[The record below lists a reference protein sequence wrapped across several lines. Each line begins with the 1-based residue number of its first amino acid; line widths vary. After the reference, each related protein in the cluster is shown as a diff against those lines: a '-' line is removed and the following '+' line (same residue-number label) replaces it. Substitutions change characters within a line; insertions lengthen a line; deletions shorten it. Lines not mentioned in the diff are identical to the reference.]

1 MSEKAKQGL
10 TGKIAL
16 VTGASRGAGRG
27 IATELGLAGATV
39 YVTGRSGRNGLITSQ
54 TKATRLLTVDE
65 TARIVTEA
73 GGAGIPVYCD
83 HTNDE
88 EVQALYQQIETEQG
102 KLDILVNN
110 AWGGYEGYND
120 APFDNPFWEQP
131 MWRLDRMY
139 TTGLRS
145 HALSSRLGAQLMLKQ
160 KQGLIINTTTYMKPD
175 IYDNGSPFYDVI
187 KTAIARLSFVM
198 AQELLPHNITALAL
212 APGWMR
218 TEDMLSG
225 FNTDEEHFRETP
237 LANTESPRYI
247 GRAVV
252 ALATDK
258 NVTKKAGNTLLVGSL
273 ASEYGFTD
281 IDGTQPKFYG
291 ESSAE

>member
-1 MSEKAKQGL
+1 MQSLK
-10 TGKIAL
+10 GKVAL
-16 VTGASRGAGRG
+16 VTGASRGGGRG
-27 IATELGLAGATV
+27 IATELGVAGATV
-39 YVTGRSGRNGLITSQ
+39 YVTGRSGRDGIITSE
-54 TKATRLLTVDE
+54 TKAARPLTVDE

-73 GGAGIPVYCD
+73 GGLGVPVYCD
-83 HTNDE
+83 HTNDG
-88 EVQALYQQIETEQG
+88 EVEALYQRVEEEQG
-102 KLDILVNN
+102 RLDILVNN

-120 APFDNPFWEQP
+120 APFDGPFWEQP

-160 KQGLIINTTTYMKPD
+160 KQGLIINTTTYMRPD
-175 IYDNGSPFYDVI
+175 VYDNGSPFYDVI

-198 AQELLPHNITALAL
+198 AQELLPHNIAALAL

-225 FNTDEEHFRETP
+225 FNTDEEHFRQTP
-237 LANTESPRYI
+237 LADTESPRYI

-252 ALATDK
+252 ALASDED
-258 NVTKKAGNTLLVGSL
+258 VIKKAGKTLLVGSL
-273 ASEYGFTD
+273 AREYDFID
-281 IDGTQPKFYG
+281 IDGTQPNFYG
-291 ESSAE
+291 E

>member
-1 MSEKAKQGL
+1 MEERMQILKE
-10 TGKIAL
+10 KIAL
-16 VTGASRGAGRG
+16 VTGASRGGGRG

-39 YVTGRSGRNGLITSQ
+39 YVTGRSGRDGIITSR
-54 TKATRLLTVDE
+54 TRAARPLTVDE
-65 TARIVTEA
+65 TAWIVTEA
-73 GGAGIPVYCD
+73 GGVGIPVHCD
-83 HTNDE
+83 HTQDE
-88 EVQALYQQIETEQG
+88 EVVNLYRRIEREQG

-120 APFDNPFWEQP
+120 APFDSPFREQP

-145 HALSSRLGAQLMLKQ
+145 HALSSHLGVQLMLEQ
-160 KQGLIINTTTYMKPD
+160 KKGLIINTTTYMRSD
-175 IYDNGSPFYDVI
+175 VYDNGSPFYDVI

-198 AQELLPHNITALAL
+198 AQDLLPHKITALAL

-225 FNTDEEHFRETP
+225 FSTDEEHFRETP
-237 LANTESPRYI
+237 LAHTESPRYI

-252 ALATDK
+252 ALAADK
-258 NVTKKAGNTLLVGSL
+258 NVIQKTGRTLLVGSL
-273 ASEYGFTD
+273 ANEYNFTD
-281 IDGTQPKFYG
+281 VDGSRPNFYG
-291 ESSAE
+291 E

>member
-1 MSEKAKQGL
+1 LEEENMQSLK
-10 TGKIAL
+10 GKIAL
-16 VTGASRGAGRG
+16 VTGASRGGGRG
-27 IATELGLAGATV
+27 IATELGLAGAIV
-39 YVTGRSGRNGLITSQ
+39 YVTGRSGRAGVITSE
-54 TKATRLLTVDE
+54 TKATRPLTVEE

-73 GGAGIPVYCD
+73 GGTGIPVHCD

-88 EVQALYQQIETEQG
+88 EVENLYQRIDNEQG
-102 KLDILVNN
+102 RLDLLVNN

-120 APFDNPFWEQP
+120 APFDGPFWEQP

-145 HALSSRLGAQLMLKQ
+145 HVLSSRLGAKLMIKR

-175 IYDNGSPFYDVI
+175 VYDNGSPFYDVV

-198 AQELLPHNITALAL
+198 AQDLLPYNITALAL

-225 FNTDEEHFRETP
+225 FNTDEEHFRATP

-252 ALATDK
+252 ALATHED
-258 NVTKKAGNTLLVGSL
+258 VIKKAGKTLLVGTL
-273 ASEYGFTD
+273 AREYNFTD
-281 IDGTQPKFYG
+281 IDGTQPDFYG
-291 ESSAE
+291 E

>member
-1 MSEKAKQGL
+1 MSEKTMQSLK
-10 TGKIAL
+10 GKIAL
-16 VTGASRGAGRG
+16 VTGASRGGGRG

-39 YVTGRSGRNGLITSQ
+39 YVTGRSGRNTVITSE
-54 TKATRLLTVDE
+54 TKAARPLTVDE
-65 TARIVTEA
+65 TAQIVTEA
-73 GGAGIPVYCD
+73 GGVGIPIYCD
-83 HTNDE
+83 HTKDE
-88 EVQALYQQIETEQG
+88 EVQALYQRIETEQG

-120 APFDNPFWEQP
+120 APFDGPFWEQP

-139 TTGLRS
+139 STGLRS
-145 HALSSRLGAQLMLKQ
+145 HALSGRLGAQLMLKH

-175 IYDNGSPFYDVI
+175 VYDNGSPFYDVI

-198 AQELLPHNITALAL
+198 AQDLLPHHITALAL

-225 FNTDEEHFRETP
+225 FSTDEEHFRETP
-237 LANTESPRYI
+237 LANTESPRYT

-252 ALATDK
+252 ALAIDRDVIEKTGK
-258 NVTKKAGNTLLVGSL
+258 TLLVGSL

-281 IDGTQPKFYG
+281 TDGTQPKFY
-291 ESSAE
+291 AE

>member
-1 MSEKAKQGL
+1 MQSLK
-10 TGKIAL
+10 GKIAL
-16 VTGASRGAGRG
+16 VTGASRGGGRG
-27 IATELGLAGATV
+27 IATELGIAGATV
-39 YVTGRSGRNGLITSQ
+39 YITGRSGRNGVITSGM
-54 TKATRLLTVDE
+54 KAKNPLTVEE

-73 GGAGIPVYCD
+73 GGIGIPIYCD

-88 EVQALYQQIETEQG
+88 EVEELYRRVEEEQG

-120 APFDNPFWEQP
+120 APFDSPFWEQP
-131 MWRLDRMY
+131 MWRMDRMY

-145 HALSSRLGAQLMLKQ
+145 HTLSSRLGAKLMLAQ

-175 IYDNGSPFYDVI
+175 VYDNGSPFYDVI
-187 KTAIARLSFVM
+187 KTAITRLSFVM
-198 AQELLPHNITALAL
+198 AQDLLPHNITALAL

-237 LANTESPRYI
+237 LVNTESPRYI

-252 ALATDK
+252 ALASDK
-258 NVTKKAGNTLLVGSL
+258 NVIEKAGKTLLVGSL
-273 ASEYGFTD
+273 ATQYSFTD
-281 IDGTQPKFYG
+281 IDDTQPKFYN
-291 ESSAE
+291 E

>member
-1 MSEKAKQGL
+1 MKEEMTQSL
-10 TGKIAL
+10 RGKIAL
-16 VTGASRGAGRG
+16 VTGASRGGGRG
-27 IATELGLAGATV
+27 IATELGVAGATV
-39 YVTGRSGRNGLITSQ
+39 YVTGRSGRDGVVTSG
-54 TKATRLLTVDE
+54 TKAKRPLTVDE
-65 TARIVTEA
+65 TANIVTEA
-73 GGAGIPVYCD
+73 GGRGIPFYCD
-83 HTNDE
+83 HTREE
-88 EVQALYQQIETEQG
+88 EVKALYRRIEEGQG

-110 AWGGYEGYND
+110 AWGGYEGYNE

-131 MWRLDRMY
+131 MWRLDKMY

-145 HALSSRLGAQLMLKQ
+145 HALSSRLGAKLMLKQ

-175 IYDNGSPFYDVI
+175 VYDNGSPFYDVI

-225 FNTDEEHFRETP
+225 FNTDEEHFRQTP

-252 ALATDK
+252 ALACDK
-258 NVTKKAGNTLLVGSL
+258 NVSQKTGKTLLVGSL
-273 ASEYGFTD
+273 AREYGFTD
-281 IDGTQPKFYG
+281 MDGTQPNFYN
-291 ESSAE
+291 E

>member
-1 MSEKAKQGL
+1 MQSLK
-10 TGKIAL
+10 GKIAL

-39 YVTGRSGRNGLITSQ
+39 YVTGRSGRNGVITSE
-54 TKATRLLTVDE
+54 TKAARSLTVDE

-73 GGAGIPVYCD
+73 GGIGIPVYCD
-83 HTNDE
+83 HTKDDE
-88 EVQALYQQIETEQG
+88 VENLYQLIEDEQG

-120 APFDNPFWEQP
+120 APFDSPFWEQP
-131 MWRLDRMY
+131 MWRLDKMY

-145 HALSSRLGAQLMLKQ
+145 HALSSRLGARLMLQQ
-160 KQGLIINTTTYMKPD
+160 KQGLIVNTTTYMKPEV
-175 IYDNGSPFYDVI
+175 YDNGSPFYDVV

-198 AQELLPHNITALAL
+198 AQELHPHSITALAL

-218 TEDMLSG
+218 TEDMLNG

-237 LANTESPRYI
+237 LVNTESPRYI

-252 ALATDK
+252 ALAADK
-258 NVTKKAGNTLLVGSL
+258 DVMKRTGKTLLVGSL

-281 IDGTQPKFYG
+281 IDGTQPNFYG
-291 ESSAE
+291 E

>member
-1 MSEKAKQGL
+1 MHHLKGN
-10 TGKIAL
+10 IAL
-16 VTGASRGAGRG
+16 VTGASRGGGRG
-27 IATELGLAGATV
+27 IAIELGLAGATV
-39 YVTGRSGRNGLITSQ
+39 YVTGRSGRNGVITSG
-54 TKATRLLTVDE
+54 TKAARPLTVDE
-65 TARIVTEA
+65 TARIVTE
-73 GGAGIPVYCD
+73 GGGIGIPVYCD
-83 HTNDE
+83 HTHDE
-88 EVQALYQQIETEQG
+88 EVAALYQRIEEEQG

-120 APFDNPFWEQP
+120 TPFDGPFWEQP

-139 TTGLRS
+139 GTGLRS
-145 HALSSRLGAQLMLKQ
+145 HALSSRLGAKLMLQQ
-160 KQGLIINTTTYMKPD
+160 KHGLIVNTTTYMPPD
-175 IYDNGSPFYDVI
+175 VYDNGSPFYDVI

-198 AQELLPHNITALAL
+198 AQDLLPHNITVLAL

-252 ALATDK
+252 ALVSDQ
-258 NVTKKAGNTLLVGSL
+258 NVIRKAGNTLLVGSL
-273 ASEYGFTD
+273 ASEYNFTD
-281 IDGTQPKFYG
+281 IDGTQPKFYDQ
-291 ESSAE
+291 

>member
-1 MSEKAKQGL
+1 MQSLK
-10 TGKIAL
+10 GKVAL
-16 VTGASRGAGRG
+16 VTGASRGGGRG
-27 IATELGLAGATV
+27 IATELGVAGATV
-39 YVTGRSGRNGLITSQ
+39 YVTGRSGRDGIITSE
-54 TKATRLLTVDE
+54 TKAARPLTVDE

-73 GGAGIPVYCD
+73 GGLGVPVYCD
-83 HTNDE
+83 HTNDG
-88 EVQALYQQIETEQG
+88 EVEALYQRVEEEQG
-102 KLDILVNN
+102 RLDILVNN

-120 APFDNPFWEQP
+120 APFDGPFWEQP

-160 KQGLIINTTTYMKPD
+160 KQGLIINTTTYMRPD
-175 IYDNGSPFYDVI
+175 VYDNGSPFYDVI

-198 AQELLPHNITALAL
+198 AQELLPHNIAALAL

-225 FNTDEEHFRETP
+225 FNTDEEHFRQTP
-237 LANTESPRYI
+237 LADTESPRYI

-252 ALATDK
+252 ALASDED
-258 NVTKKAGNTLLVGSL
+258 VIKKAGKTLLVGSL
-273 ASEYGFTD
+273 AREYNFID
-281 IDGTQPKFYG
+281 IDGTQANFYG
-291 ESSAE
+291 E

>member
-1 MSEKAKQGL
+1 MQSLK
-10 TGKIAL
+10 GKITL
-16 VTGASRGAGRG
+16 VTGASRGSGRG
-27 IATELGLAGATV
+27 IATELGQAGATV
-39 YVTGRSGRNGLITSQ
+39 YVTGRSGRDEVVTSE
-54 TKATRLLTVDE
+54 TKATRPLTVDE

-73 GGAGIPVYCD
+73 GGVGIPVYCD
-83 HTNDE
+83 HTHDE
-88 EVQALYQQIETEQG
+88 EVEALYQSIEEEQG

-110 AWGGYEGYND
+110 AWGGYEDYNK
-120 APFDNPFWEQP
+120 APFDSPFWEQP

-145 HALSSRLGAQLMLKQ
+145 HALSSRLGTKLMLKH

-175 IYDNGSPFYDVI
+175 VYDNGSPFYDVI

-198 AQELLPHNITALAL
+198 AQDLLPHNITALAL

-225 FNTDEEHFRETP
+225 LNTDEEHFRETP
-237 LANTESPRYI
+237 LANTKSPRYI

-258 NVTKKAGNTLLVGSL
+258 DVINKAGKILLVGSL
-273 ASEYGFTD
+273 ASEYSFTD
-281 IDGTQPKFYG
+281 VDGRQPKFYG
-291 ESSAE
+291 E

>member
-1 MSEKAKQGL
+1 MQSLK
-10 TGKIAL
+10 GKIAL
-16 VTGASRGAGRG
+16 VTGASRGGGRG
-27 IATELGLAGATV
+27 IATELGVAGATV
-39 YVTGRSGRNGLITSQ
+39 YVTGRSGHNGVITSE
-54 TKATRLLTVDE
+54 TKATRPLTVDE

-73 GGAGIPVYCD
+73 GGVGIPIYCD
-83 HTNDE
+83 HTKDE
-88 EVQALYQQIETEQG
+88 EVDALYRRVEEEQG

-120 APFDNPFWEQP
+120 APFDGPVWEQP
-131 MWRLDRMY
+131 MWRLDKMY

-145 HALSSRLGAQLMLKQ
+145 HALSSRLGAKLMLEQ
-160 KQGLIINTTTYMKPD
+160 KQGLIVNTTTYMKPD
-175 IYDNGSPFYDVI
+175 VYDNGSPFYDVI

-198 AQELLPHNITALAL
+198 GQDLLPHNITALAL

-218 TEDMLSG
+218 TEDMLNG

-252 ALATDK
+252 ALASDK
-258 NVTKKAGNTLLVGSL
+258 DVIKKAGKTLLVGSL
-273 ASEYGFTD
+273 AGEYNFMD
-281 IDGTQPKFYG
+281 IDGTQPKFY
-291 ESSAE
+291 E

>member
-1 MSEKAKQGL
+1 MQYLK
-10 TGKIAL
+10 GKIAL
-16 VTGASRGAGRG
+16 VTGASRGGGRG
-27 IATELGLAGATV
+27 IATELGVAGATV
-39 YVTGRSGRNGLITSQ
+39 YVTGRSGRNGVITSE
-54 TKATRLLTVDE
+54 TKATRPLTVEE

-73 GGAGIPVYCD
+73 GAIGIPVYCD
-83 HTNDE
+83 HTRDE
-88 EVQALYQQIETEQG
+88 EVEALYQRIEQEQG
-102 KLDILVNN
+102 RLDILVNN

-120 APFDNPFWEQP
+120 APFDSPFWEQP

-145 HALSSRLGAQLMLKQ
+145 HALSSRLGAKLMLRQ
-160 KQGLIINTTTYMKPD
+160 KQGLIINTTTYMKLD
-175 IYDNGSPFYDVI
+175 VYDNGSPFYDVI

-198 AQELLPHNITALAL
+198 AQDLLPHNITALAL

-252 ALATDK
+252 ALAIDK
-258 NVTKKAGNTLLVGSL
+258 DVIKKTGNTLLVGSL
-273 ASEYGFTD
+273 ASEYNFID
-281 IDGTQPKFYG
+281 IDGTQPKFYD
-291 ESSAE
+291 E

>member
-1 MSEKAKQGL
+1 MQTLK
-10 TGKIAL
+10 GKIAL
-16 VTGASRGAGRG
+16 VTGASRGGGRG
-27 IATELGLAGATV
+27 IATELGMAGATV
-39 YVTGRSGRNGLITSQ
+39 YVTGRSRRNGVVTSE
-54 TKATRLLTVDE
+54 TRAARPLTVDE

-73 GGAGIPVYCD
+73 GGVGIPIYCD
-83 HTNDE
+83 HTSDE
-88 EVQALYQQIETEQG
+88 DVKNLYEHIDHEQG

-120 APFDNPFWEQP
+120 APFDSPFWEQP

-145 HALSSRLGAQLMLKQ
+145 HALSSRAGARRMLKENR
-160 KQGLIINTTTYMKPD
+160 GLIINTTTFMKPD
-175 IYDNGSPFYDVI
+175 VYDNGSPFYDVI

-198 AQELLPHNITALAL
+198 AQDLLPHNITALAL

-218 TEDMLSG
+218 TEDMLNG
-225 FNTDEEHFRETP
+225 FKTDEEHFRETP

-252 ALATDK
+252 ALACDNHVIQKTGK
-258 NVTKKAGNTLLVGSL
+258 TLLVGSL
-273 ASEYGFTD
+273 AREYNFTD
-281 IDGTQPKFYG
+281 IDGTQPKFY
-291 ESSAE
+291 AE

>member
-1 MSEKAKQGL
+1 MQSLKE
-10 TGKIAL
+10 TIAL
-16 VTGASRGAGRG
+16 VTGASRGGGRG

-39 YVTGRSGRNGLITSQ
+39 YVTGRSGRNGIVTSA
-54 TKATRLLTVDE
+54 TKATRSLTVEE

-73 GGAGIPVYCD
+73 GGIGIPVYCD
-83 HTNDE
+83 HTEDE
-88 EVQALYQQIETEQG
+88 EVEALYQRIEEEQG
-102 KLDILVNN
+102 KLDMLVNN

-120 APFDNPFWEQP
+120 APFDSPFWEQP

-145 HALSSRLGAQLMLKQ
+145 HVLSSLFGAKLMLKQ
-160 KQGLIINTTTYMKPD
+160 KKGLIVNTTTYMPPD
-175 IYDNGSPFYDVI
+175 RYDNGSPFYDVI

-198 AQELLPHNITALAL
+198 AQDLLPYNITVLAL

-225 FNTDEEHFRETP
+225 FNTDEEHFHETP

-252 ALATDK
+252 ALAADQEVMNKTGK
-258 NVTKKAGNTLLVGSL
+258 TLLVGSL

-281 IDGTQPKFYG
+281 TDGTQPKLYG
-291 ESSAE
+291 E

>member
-1 MSEKAKQGL
+1 MQNLK
-10 TGKIAL
+10 GKIAL
-16 VTGASRGAGRG
+16 VTGASRGGGRG

-39 YVTGRSGRNGLITSQ
+39 YVTGRSGRDEVITSQ
-54 TKATRLLTVDE
+54 TKAARPLTVDE
-65 TARIVTEA
+65 TAHIVTEA
-73 GGAGIPVYCD
+73 GGIGIPVYCD
-83 HTNDE
+83 HANDE
-88 EVQALYQQIETEQG
+88 EVGMLYRRIEEEQG

-120 APFDNPFWEQP
+120 SRFDSPFWEQP
-131 MWRLDRMY
+131 MWRLDKMY

-145 HALSSRLGAQLMLKQ
+145 HALSSRLGAKLMLQ
-160 KQGLIINTTTYMKPD
+160 QQQGLVINTTTYMKPD
-175 IYDNGSPFYDVI
+175 VYDNGSPFYDVI

-198 AQELLPHNITALAL
+198 AQELLPYNITALAL

-237 LANTESPRYI
+237 LVNTESPRYI

-258 NVTKKAGNTLLVGSL
+258 DVIKKTGKTLIVGSL
-273 ASEYGFTD
+273 ASEYDFTD

-291 ESSAE
+291 